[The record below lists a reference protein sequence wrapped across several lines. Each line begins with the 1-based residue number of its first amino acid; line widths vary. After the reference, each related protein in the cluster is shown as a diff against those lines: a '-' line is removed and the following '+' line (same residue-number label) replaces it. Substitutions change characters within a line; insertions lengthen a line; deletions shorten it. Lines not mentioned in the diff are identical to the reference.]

1 MKLNRIISLVV
12 ALIVTSIA
20 SQAQQ
25 FTVALKNGEKH
36 TFTNAEVD
44 SIFFHEPVADPE
56 PPYVAPKIGDF
67 YYSDGSW
74 SSTLDE
80 SKTPIGLVF
89 CVGIADS
96 YKDRVS
102 YYKQKMA
109 HHSRN
114 FMAT

>member
-56 PPYVAPKIGDF
+56 PPYVAPKSATSITATAAGRRPSTNRKRP
-67 YYSDGSW
+67 SDW
-74 SSTLDE
+74 CF
-80 SKTPIGLVF
+80 V
-89 CVGIADS
+89 
-96 YKDRVS
+96 
-102 YYKQKMA
+102 
-109 HHSRN
+109 
-114 FMAT
+114 